1 MGTSLGADFLP
12 RLASALLLGPLML
25 LAAWWGGWPFAAVL
39 LLASVL
45 VLWEWVVMTALQPK
59 AIVLALGGVS
69 LATAGVAAMLAPTLT
84 IFLVVALGVAAL
96 ALAGEPRGW
105 AAAGLAY
112 AAAVLV
118 PTLLLRIDP
127 QVGAASIVWLFA
139 VVWSTDIAAYFC
151 GRLIGG
157 PKLWP
162 RISPK
167 KTWSGAIGGTLLGT
181 LAGLAA
187 ARLFDIP
194 AAPGLIA
201 ASLAASIA
209 SQGGDL
215 YESAMKRRF
224 GVKDSSALIP
234 GHGGLMDRLD
244 GFVAAAVLAL
254 VIGLWRDPQAPTIGL
269 MLW

>member
-1 MGTSLGADFLP
+1 MGVSLGADFLP
-12 RLASALLLGPLML
+12 RLGSALLLGPLML

-39 LLASVL
+39 LIASLL
-45 VLWEWVVMTALQPK
+45 VLWEWTVMTALQPRM
-59 AIVLALGGVS
+59 IVLALGGVS
-69 LATAGVAAMLAPTLT
+69 LATACVASMLAPVLT
-84 IFLVVALGVAAL
+84 TFVVLALGVAAL

-127 QVGAASIVWLFA
+127 SAGAASILWLFA
-139 VVWSTDIAAYFC
+139 VVWTTDIAAYFC

-162 RISPK
+162 RVSPK
-167 KTWSGAIGGTLLGT
+167 KTWSGALGGTLLGT

-187 ARLFDIP
+187 ANLFDIP
-194 AAPGLIA
+194 AAPGLVA
-201 ASLAASIA
+201 ASFTASIA

-215 YESAMKRRF
+215 YESAMKRHF

-254 VIGLWRDPQAPTIGL
+254 VVGLVRNPAAPAGGL

>member
-1 MGTSLGADFLP
+1 MASPLGADFLP
-12 RLASALLLGPLML
+12 RLASAMLLAPLML

-45 VLWEWVVMTALQPK
+45 VLWEWATMTGVQPRL
-59 AIVLALGGVS
+59 IVLVLGGVS
-69 LATAGVAAMLAPTLT
+69 LATACAAAMLAPVASAL
-84 IFLVVALGVAAL
+84 LVVGLGIAAL
-96 ALAGEPRGW
+96 ALAGQPRGW
-105 AAAGLAY
+105 SAAGLAY

-118 PTLLLRIDP
+118 PTLILRIDHAA
-127 QVGAASIVWLFA
+127 GAASILWLFA

-151 GRLIGG
+151 GRLLGG

-162 RISPK
+162 RVSPK
-167 KTWSGAIGGTLLGT
+167 KTWSGAIGGALLGT

-187 ARLFDIP
+187 ARVFGIA
-194 AAPGLIA
+194 AAPGLVAVSLA
-201 ASLAASIA
+201 ASLA
-209 SQGGDL
+209 SQCGDL

-254 VIGLWRDPQAPTIGL
+254 LIGWLRNPGAPAAGLLLW
-269 MLW
+269 